1 MAATVF
7 WRKDRAGGG
16 PAVEVSPGTRLM
28 VVERSSDFAGM
39 PVVRVRD
46 ESGREF
52 GDVHWDWLRPVGD
65 DPPSPLPPPPDQPGE
80 RTGTLFG

>member
-28 VVERSSDFAGM
+28 VVERSSDFAGV

-46 ESGREF
+46 DAGREF
-52 GDVHWDWLRPVGD
+52 GDVHWDWLRAG
-65 DPPSPLPPPPDQPGE
+65 GGG
-80 RTGTLFG
+80 GTVTTCPAD